1 MKGKAALLP
10 LLLTVFFLAAAG
22 GFAADQKDITRVAS
36 QLSCFCG
43 TCPHLVVTQCG
54 CGTADKIMQEVGT
67 MLDKGMTDKQIIQSF
82 VDRYGNTVLSSPPKS
97 GFNLTAYL
105 IPFGAFLLGGTVLV
119 AFLKH
124 QRNEKG
130 QGPKPPSQN
139 YSEKQGTEDE
149 RYNDLLDQELD
160 KRK

>member
-1 MKGKAALLP
+1 MKRTVAVLLLLLGA
-10 LLLTVFFLAAAG
+10 LLLTSAA
-22 GFAADQKDITRVAS
+22 GFAAEEKDIERVAS
-36 QLSCFCG
+36 QLSCYCG

-54 CGTADKIMQEVGT
+54 CGTADKIMKEVGT
-67 MLDKGMTDKQIIQSF
+67 MLDQGMTDKQIIQSF

-124 QRNEKG
+124 QRNGKD
-130 QGPKPPSQN
+130 QGPKPPQG
-139 YSEKQGTEDE
+139 YSEKPLGTEDE
-149 RYNDLLDQELD
+149 RYNELLNQELD